1 MRRRPVWQLVILLVV
16 AILAA
21 ACARGSQSS
30 SPPAAQPQAGQ
41 PAAQPATKVPDLAGK
56 EIKIGSDTTYPPF
69 ETVDESKNIV
79 GFDPDMMDEI
89 CKRANCKSTF
99 VTTAWDGIFIALAQ
113 GQFNAI
119 VSGVT
124 ITDERKK
131 TIDFSEPYLRYGQ
144 VVLVRSDE
152 SAITGVDSLTGK
164 KVAVQTGTTNDE
176 KATSLQKEGKVGD
189 IKRYETFALAVKAL
203 TNKDVDA
210 VIIDSYAAD
219 GFINQTPDKLK
230 KVGQPFTSE
239 ALGIALK
246 QGDKDLK
253 GALDAA
259 LGQMKSDGTL
269 DKLYKKWF
277 VERAPGK

>member
-1 MRRRPVWQLVILLVV
+1 MRGRTVWQLVILLVV
-16 AILAA
+16 AVLVA

-30 SPPAAQPQAGQ
+30 APPAGQPAGQ
-41 PAAQPATKVPDLAGK
+41 PAAKVPDLGGK

-69 ETVDESKNIV
+69 ETVDESKKIV

-144 VVLVRSDE
+144 IVLVRSDE
-152 SAITGVDSLTGK
+152 SAVTGVDSLTGK

-253 GALDAA
+253 AAFDAA